1 MCIHVELPS
10 GHRLPKSESSHKKRF
25 PWRLADG
32 DVELVKLSLRNNP
45 VRLEEFFALYNK
57 NRQHL
62 LPWHNEQE
70 VLLFKNIAA
79 MKAHIRKQ
87 KLSWHAV
94 YYAGTMV
101 GLIELRDRDEYI
113 NISYWVDEDYT
124 RKGIAHA
131 ALAMMDRALSAMR
144 CNCLQAKILADNE
157 PSTNLMKKLN
167 YTLHA
172 AEFYVR
178 ESGESDHMVVFQ
190 KILRNRRRHKSNA
203 PQRVS
208 GKKFHMPHSGITN

>member
-1 MCIHVELPS
+1 MCIHIEALSDCRHVPDNAPP
-10 GHRLPKSESSHKKRF
+10 RKKRF
-25 PWRLADG
+25 PRRIAGG
-32 DVELVKLSLRNNP
+32 DVDLVKLSLRNDP
-45 VRLEEFFALYNK
+45 ARLEEFFALYNK

-62 LPWHNEQE
+62 LPWHSEQE

-101 GLIELRDRDEYI
+101 GLVELLDRVQYI
-113 NISYWVDEDYT
+113 HMSYWVDADYT

-131 ALAMMDRALSAMR
+131 AITTMEQALSAMQ
-144 CNCLQAKILADNE
+144 CDCLQAKILADNE
-157 PSTNLMKKLN
+157 PSINLMKKLK

-172 AEFYVR
+172 AEFYMR
-178 ESGESDHMVVFQ
+178 ESGESDHIVVFKKTLQ
-190 KILRNRRRHKSNA
+190 K
-203 PQRVS
+203 
-208 GKKFHMPHSGITN
+208 M